1 MKNIVLFLLF
11 WLVAMSVSAQQEE
24 ALPPNPFA
32 GFETIRLPNGLKVWF
47 KHLPDDPNVFISVT
61 TPFGSDDD
69 PVGKEELA
77 HFTEHMLFTDHL
89 GRTEEQIEREVSD
102 LGGVNNAGTYGD
114 HTFYYVR
121 LDKQYGL
128 FALDWLYRIVSPHEM
143 ASEIVERQ
151 RTPLMVELDARP
163 RELMDWVYDYY
174 LFPAWLRLPDFWE
187 REFGLRTRSSRDEY
201 LYRSLSDITPEDLR
215 WFYNTYYAPECM
227 TLTVIGNIERD
238 AALAQINA
246 TFGTLPARPAPKRA
260 VQLRNP
266 QRYRQ
271 SISWEPQAN
280 VSYHNGYKFYQF
292 TARDHQMLLF
302 IQYLLDRRLNNIL
315 RFGEQKAV
323 YGIWVQI
330 SQLMTATYFG
340 IGSEIGKSQ
349 FAYARQVIEDEL
361 EALRS
366 GTLSDAE
373 FTTDQRAVARNLR
386 TQNIQAETL
395 GWWVA
400 ESFYDPALHQDFPD
414 MVTFAEQVTKQDVT
428 DFVRQRFLREH
439 QLFSLTYPLPVD
451 QVVALILPVLLAAM
465 AVRLVQRVLLVPV
478 DMTRIRYVARFKMPP
493 VYRLLFL
500 VIFGLLGAVLLRLCV
515 YGYEWLTEEFIAPIE
530 NVAVQWGIH
539 GIALM
544 AAVFGII
551 LLMACIPSK
560 LLVFDD
566 HLRVKYHFY
575 RSQRILPGDIV
586 SLTPQRFQQ
595 VLHAPQFWK
604 CLPLTFGF
612 MTPGLHLRLRN
623 GRSYFFQVRKNEE
636 CQTAVSQLLARQAEK
651 SGQLEVD

>member
-1 MKNIVLFLLF
+1 MKNTFLLLLFLLS
-11 WLVAMSVSAQQEE
+11 AASVFAQPED

-47 KHLPDDPNVFISVT
+47 KRLPDDPNVFISVT

-69 PVGKEELA
+69 PLGKEELA

-163 RELMDWVYDYY
+163 RELVDWVYDYY

-187 REFGLRTRSSRDEY
+187 REFGLRTRDSRDEY
-201 LYRSLSDITPEDLR
+201 LYRSLSDITSDDLR
-215 WFYNTYYAPECM
+215 WFYKTYYAPECM

-246 TFGTLPARPAPKRA
+246 TFATLPARPAPKRT

-271 SISWEPQAN
+271 AISWEPQAN

-330 SQLMTATYFG
+330 SQFMTATYFG
-340 IGSEIGKSQ
+340 IGSDIEKTE
-349 FAYARQVIEDEL
+349 FAYARKVIEDEL
-361 EALRS
+361 EALRA

-373 FTTDQRAVARNLR
+373 FITDRGAVARNLR
-386 TQNIQAETL
+386 TQNIQSETL
-395 GWWVA
+395 GWGVA
-400 ESFYDPALHQDFPD
+400 SSFYDPALHQDFPD
-414 MVTFAEQVTKQDVT
+414 MVAFAETVTKQEVA
-428 DFVRQRFLREH
+428 DFVRQRFLPEH
-439 QLFSLTYPLPVD
+439 QVFYLAYPWPVN
-451 QVVALILPVLLAAM
+451 QAIVAIIPVILAWV
-465 AVRLVQRVLLVPV
+465 AVR
-478 DMTRIRYVARFKMPP
+478 
-493 VYRLLFL
+493 
-500 VIFGLLGAVLLRLCV
+500 
-515 YGYEWLTEEFIAPIE
+515 
-530 NVAVQWGIH
+530 
-539 GIALM
+539 
-544 AAVFGII
+544 
-551 LLMACIPSK
+551 
-560 LLVFDD
+560 
-566 HLRVKYHFY
+566 
-575 RSQRILPGDIV
+575 
-586 SLTPQRFQQ
+586 
-595 VLHAPQFWK
+595 
-604 CLPLTFGF
+604 
-612 MTPGLHLRLRN
+612 
-623 GRSYFFQVRKNEE
+623 
-636 CQTAVSQLLARQAEK
+636 
-651 SGQLEVD
+651 